1 MTIKE
6 MRTLLG
12 LTQQA
17 FADKYGIPKR
27 NIENWEGGK
36 REPANW
42 AKALLERAVLEDAER
57 GMKIMEKYIVI
68 HDINGDSFTTGFDK
82 VEDAIADAQTQW
94 RYLTRNEKKK
104 SHIYVLESANP
115 DVEADNHLDGNIV
128 YEAEITDEAILALYK
143 YLSMETSTENIQRDM
158 QYGYLTENT
167 GRDGDDYWWYFDE
180 PKGENVAVN
189 TRTLNIVSDEDE
201 IRELFE

>member
-143 YLSMETSTENIQRDM
+143 YLSMETSTENIQREM

>member
-36 REPANW
+36 REPADW

-82 VEDAIADAQTQW
+82 MEDAIAEAQMQW

-115 DVEADNHLDGNIV
+115 DVEADNHLDGNVV

-189 TRTLNIVSDEDE
+189 TRTLDIVSDEDE

>member
-115 DVEADNHLDGNIV
+115 DVESDNHLDGNVV

-189 TRTLNIVSDEDE
+189 ARTLDIVSDEDE
-201 IRELFE
+201 IKDLFE